1 MRRDSQIR
9 VERLSATVFSSR
21 DVFCYL
27 NDYVVMCCFGCLYF
41 IVFLGLFV
49 NFVGNIHGLIIG
61 ESCNPILVPLWCAIV
76 ALRTAWALTYNYD
89 NKWDIDGDKYRQ

>member
-1 MRRDSQIR
+1 MGDNFEFSLGGTSRCQLPCFLSR
-9 VERLSATVFSSR
+9 VVLS
-21 DVFCYL
+21 YL
-27 NDYVVMCCFGCLYF
+27 NDDVVMCCFGCLYF

-76 ALRTAWALTYNYD
+76 ALRTAWALTYNND
-89 NKWDIDGDKYRQ
+89 N